1 MESRRQ
7 SARVSLSGAYGAA
20 LSPVPRFRIRMYR
33 GLLISYESLLAD
45 AEDLVE
51 NSRDEQNSES
61 EYDDEEYWI
70 DHETRVLSYFRQCA
84 SRPRRR
90 EQVLFQLGYTG
101 NRNVSFLLRESVD
114 KLHHLSVVVADYVR
128 SLGSHHLL
136 RVTLAL
142 VDGCQYSGLG
152 WFGVADAAAL
162 EYSFDELFD
171 LCLQHLIGNGLI

>member
-7 SARVSLSGAYGAA
+7 SAGVSLSGAWVAA
-20 LSPVPRFRIRMYR
+20 LSLVPRFRIRMYR
-33 GLLISYESLLAD
+33 RLLITYESLLAD

-51 NSRDEQNSES
+51 NSRDEQNTES
-61 EYDDEEYWI
+61 DYDDEQYWI

-84 SRPRRR
+84 SRPRCR

-114 KLHHLSVVVADYVR
+114 KVHHLHVVLADYVC
-128 SLGSHHLL
+128 SFGSHHLF

-142 VDGCQYSGLG
+142 VDGCQDSGLG
-152 WFGVADAAAL
+152 WFGVADAATL
-162 EYSFDELFD
+162 EYSFNELFD
-171 LCLQHLIGNGLI
+171 LC